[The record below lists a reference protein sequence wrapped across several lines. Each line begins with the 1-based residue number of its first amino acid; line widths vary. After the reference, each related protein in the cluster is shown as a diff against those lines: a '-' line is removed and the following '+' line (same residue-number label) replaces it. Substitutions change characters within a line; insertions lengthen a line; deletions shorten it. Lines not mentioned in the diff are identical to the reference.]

1 MMLAAMSGIDSTV
14 PVASRRAYI
23 FLSAGA
29 ISVGLSDQRA
39 ADLRELRP
47 RLRRA

>member
-14 PVASRRAYI
+14 HVASRSAYI

-29 ISVGLSDQRA
+29 IWSV
-39 ADLRELRP
+39 
-47 RLRRA
+47 